1 MSGTAVA
8 VNVQSVRLIV
18 DDISVSAEGIKYAL
32 RNGGSASVGAV
43 EANLLTL
50 KGSRSDGD
58 QVTDIAV
65 SSCRIVN
72 CTADVFP
79 QSKSSVRITWDTLGV
94 VVTCKR

>member
-65 SSCRIVN
+65 SSR
-72 CTADVFP
+72 
-79 QSKSSVRITWDTLGV
+79 
-94 VVTCKR
+94 CKERKYRKNAGFCSGKKPLYRLPDLHRYEIL

>member
-1 MSGTAVA
+1 MCGTATA

-32 RNGGSASVGAV
+32 RNGGGASVGAV

-50 KGSRSDGD
+50 KGSRSDRD

-65 SSCRIVN
+65 SSRLRREKISEERRILQREE
-72 CTADVFP
+72 TAI
-79 QSKSSVRITWDTLGV
+79 SVT
-94 VVTCKR
+94 

>member
-1 MSGTAVA
+1 MGGTAVT
-8 VNVQSVRLIV
+8 VDVQSVRLVI
-18 DDISVSAEGIKYAL
+18 DDVCVSAEGIKYAL

-65 SSCRIVN
+65 SSCCKILR
-72 CTADVFP
+72 
-79 QSKSSVRITWDTLGV
+79 SSNIFSL
-94 VVTCKR
+94 CKRDLFHLSV

>member
-8 VNVQSVRLIV
+8 VNVQSIRLIV

-32 RNGGSASVGAV
+32 RNGGSTSVGAV
-43 EANLLTL
+43 EADLLTL

-65 SSCRIVN
+65 SSCCKILR
-72 CTADVFP
+72 
-79 QSKSSVRITWDTLGV
+79 SSDMFSL
-94 VVTCKR
+94 CKRDLFHLSV

>member
-50 KGSRSDGD
+50 KSSRSDGD

-65 SSCRIVN
+65 SSCCKILR
-72 CTADVFP
+72 
-79 QSKSSVRITWDTLGV
+79 SSDIFSL
-94 VVTCKR
+94 CKRNLFHLSV

>member
-1 MSGTAVA
+1 MGGTTAAVD
-8 VNVQSVRLIV
+8 VQSVRLIV

-32 RNGGSASVGAV
+32 RNGGGASVGAV

-65 SSCRIVN
+65 SSC
-72 CTADVFP
+72 
-79 QSKSSVRITWDTLGV
+79 SKILRSTDIFSL
-94 VVTCKR
+94 CKRNLFHLSV

>member
-1 MSGTAVA
+1 MSGTAAA

-50 KGSRSDGD
+50 KGSRSDRD

-65 SSCRIVN
+65 SSRCKILR
-72 CTADVFP
+72 
-79 QSKSSVRITWDTLGV
+79 SSDIFSL
-94 VVTCKR
+94 CKRDLFQLSV